1 MTKQGVLRSCA
12 LPLLCLA
19 AAAALPAFAPVY
31 YVQFASKALLMGLLA
46 MALNLVVGHGGLVS
60 LCHAAFFGLA
70 GYVLALAAPRYEAV
84 SLWWTLPLAVAASA
98 ALALVI
104 GALALRTRGVAF
116 IMVTLA
122 FGEMLFFLFHDG
134 AFAGGSDGAF
144 IDARPSVRLGD
155 FVLLD
160 LDNATTFYLVVLAVV
175 AAALSFLA
183 MLLRAPFGRALMAAR
198 DNERRAR
205 ALGFAVFRL
214 RLIAFT
220 ISGALAGVA
229 GYFAAAQFGFVA
241 PQMLGWHLSATVLV
255 MVLIGGT
262 GSVAGPLVGALALLG
277 LEEVLK
283 GALESWK
290 LVEGIIVIALVLLL
304 PGGVRQLWPMLIAA
318 RENDGGSAASPSV
331 IARSEATKQPPP
343 PNPPPLTGE
352 GKGGGSGLLRGAC
365 HRAALCADP
374 LARNDGRMSAPRNDD
389 GMSGAAPR
397 PGHAGD
403 VVLRAE
409 NLHRR
414 FGGLAAVSDVTLAL
428 RAGEIH
434 ALIGP
439 NGAGKSTL
447 VNLLSGELAPDA
459 GRIGLGDADVTQ
471 LPPARRA
478 LLGLGRAYQT
488 TTIFPRF
495 TARENVRLAAQAHA
509 ASPLRMAGGAEA
521 DAAVMRAT
529 EEALR
534 RVGLLDRAD
543 EVAMA
548 LSHGAQRQL
557 EIAMVLAGRPRVLLL
572 DEPLAGM
579 GTAEAQAMVALIAAL
594 KADCAVLVIEH
605 DMAAVFALADR
616 LTVMAGGRV
625 IASGAPS
632 EVRADPAVQRAYLGD
647 DAEDASYPAISS
659 PGAA

>member
-1 MTKQGVLRSCA
+1 MTKKQINTLWPWI

-19 AAAALPAFAPVY
+19 AAALPALAPVY
-31 YVQFASKALLMGLLA
+31 YVQFASKALLMGLA
-46 MALNLVVGHGGLVS
+46 AIALNLVVGHGGLVS

-70 GYVLALAAPRYEAV
+70 GYVLALAAPRYEAAA
-84 SLWWTLPLAVAASA
+84 LWWTLPLAVAAA
-98 ALALVI
+98 ASLALVI

-122 FGEMLFFLFHDG
+122 FGEMLFYLVHDG
-134 AFAGGSDGAF
+134 EFAGGSDGAF
-144 IDARPSVRLGD
+144 IDAKPSVKLGD

-160 LDNATTFYLVVLAVV
+160 LENATTFYGVALAAV
-175 AAALSFLA
+175 AAALAFLA
-183 MLLRAPFGRALMAAR
+183 MLVRAPFGRALMAAR

-214 RLIAFT
+214 RLTAFV
-220 ISGALAGVA
+220 ISAALAGVA

-290 LVEGIIVIALVLLL
+290 LVEGVIVIALVLLL
-304 PGGVRQLWPMLIAA
+304 PGGVRDLLTMVFTKADDPITPRSPPVIA
-318 RENDGGSAASPSV
+318 SAAKQSSPNV
-331 IARSEATKQPPP
+331 PRART
-343 PNPPPLTGE
+343 
-352 GKGGGSGLLRGAC
+352 GLLR
-365 HRAALCADP
+365 RF
-374 LARNDGRMSAPRNDD
+374 APRNDEKAYD
-389 GMSGAAPR
+389 SRDDEETLA
-397 PGHAGD
+397 
-403 VVLRAE
+403 LRAE

-414 FGGLAAVSDVTLAL
+414 FGGVAAVSDVALDL

-434 ALIGP
+434 AVIGP

-447 VNLLSGELAPDA
+447 VNLLSGELALDA
-459 GRIGLGDADVTQ
+459 GRIRLGGADATR
-471 LPPARRA
+471 LPPERRA
-478 LLGLGRAYQT
+478 RLGLGRSYQK

-509 ASPLRMAGGAEA
+509 ASPLRMVGRA
-521 DAAVMRAT
+521 DADGAVMRAT
-529 EEALR
+529 EDALR

-543 EVAMA
+543 EVATA
-548 LSHGAQRQL
+548 LSHGEQRQL
-557 EIAMVLAGRPRVLLL
+557 EIAMVLATRPRVILL

-579 GTAEAQAMVALIAAL
+579 GTAEARRMVALIATL
-594 KADCAVLVIEH
+594 KAGCAVMVIEH
-605 DMAAVFALADR
+605 DMDAVFALADR

-625 IASGAPS
+625 IASGAP
-632 EVRADPAVQRAYLGD
+632 EAVRADPVVQRAYLG
-647 DAEDASYPAISS
+647 A
-659 PGAA
+659 

>member
-1 MTKQGVLRSCA
+1 MSVRTLGTV
-12 LPLLCLA
+12 LLCLA
-19 AAAALPAFAPVY
+19 AAAALPAVAPVY

-98 ALALVI
+98 ALALAI

-134 AFAGGSDGAF
+134 DFAGGSDGAF

-155 FVLLD
+155 LVLLD
-160 LDNATTFYLVVLAVV
+160 LDNATTFYLVVLALT
-175 AAALSFLA
+175 AASLSFLA
-183 MLLRAPFGRALMAAR
+183 MLLRAPFGRALVAAR

-262 GSVAGPLVGALALLG
+262 GSVAGPLIGALALLG

-290 LVEGIIVIALVLLL
+290 LVEGVVVIALVLLL
-304 PGGVRQLWPMLIAA
+304 PGGVRQLWPMLFPA
-318 RENDGGSAASPSV
+318 RENDGGSAAPSTV
-331 IARSEATKQPPP
+331 IARSEATKQSRSDVRQ
-343 PNPPPLTGE
+343 T
-352 GKGGGSGLLRGAC
+352 KTGLLRGAC
-365 HRAALCADP
+365 HLAALCADP

-397 PGHAGD
+397 PGRAGD
-403 VVLRAE
+403 VVLNAE

-414 FGGLAAVSDVTLAL
+414 FGGVAAVSDVTLAL

-459 GRIGLGDADVTQ
+459 GRIGLGDADVTR

-509 ASPLRMAGGAEA
+509 ASPLRMSGRAEA
-521 DAAVMRAT
+521 DAAAMGAT